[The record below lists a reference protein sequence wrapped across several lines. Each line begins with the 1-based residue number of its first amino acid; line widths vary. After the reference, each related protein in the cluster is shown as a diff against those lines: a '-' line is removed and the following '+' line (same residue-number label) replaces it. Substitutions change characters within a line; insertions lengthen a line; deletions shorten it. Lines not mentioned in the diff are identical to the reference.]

1 MSSVRTEVL
10 MGTVV
15 TIEVVR
21 PDAGTAIERALD
33 WFRHVE
39 ATCSRFDPQSELF
52 QLTAR
57 IGEAVPVSTMLFEAI
72 RFAVHVADATA
83 GAFDPTI
90 GSVMQQR
97 GFNREHRSGTEP
109 PRIKTDDTPAYRDV
123 VVDDER
129 RTVMLRRP
137 LLLDLG
143 AVAKGLAVDLAA
155 RELQPLEDFAIDAGG
170 DLYLGGLNRERA
182 PWAVGIRHP
191 QHAGGMIA
199 SVSLSNRAICT
210 SGDYERGDHIL
221 DPREARRARLQAGE
235 RRARLPR
242 APEREARRRQPG
254 IGKTRSVASVSVIA
268 ASAMLADAL
277 STAAFVLGPEAGLR
291 LLEAMTVDG
300 LIVGRD
306 LTVATT
312 PGWPRE

>member
-1 MSSVRTEVL
+1 
-10 MGTVV
+10 MGTIV

-21 PDAGTAIERALD
+21 PDAGAAIDRALG

-52 QLTAR
+52 QLTAHV
-57 IGEAVPVSTMLFEAI
+57 GQAVPVSTMLFEAI
-72 RFAVHVADATA
+72 RFAVHVATVTN
-83 GAFDPTI
+83 GAFDPAI
-90 GSVMQQR
+90 GSAMQQR
-97 GFNREHRSGTEP
+97 GFNREHRSGNEP
-109 PRIKTDDTPAYRDV
+109 PVITPEDTPTYSDV

-155 RELQPLEDFAIDAGG
+155 RELQPFEDFAIDAGG
-170 DLYLGGLNRERA
+170 DLYLGGLNRERE
-182 PWAVGIRHP
+182 PWTVGIRHP
-191 QHAGGMIA
+191 REAGGVIA

-210 SGDYERGDHIL
+210 SGNYERGEHIL
-221 DPREARRARLQAGE
+221 DPRPARRT
-235 RRARLPR
+235 RRPR
-242 APEREARRRQPG
+242 RPTRDTPGRR
-254 IGKTRSVASVSVIA
+254 TRVGNAASVSVIA

-277 STAAFVLGPEAGLR
+277 STAAFVLGPVAGLR
-291 LLEAMTVDG
+291 LLETMSVDG
-300 LIVGRD
+300 LIVASD
-306 LTVATT
+306 LTMSTT